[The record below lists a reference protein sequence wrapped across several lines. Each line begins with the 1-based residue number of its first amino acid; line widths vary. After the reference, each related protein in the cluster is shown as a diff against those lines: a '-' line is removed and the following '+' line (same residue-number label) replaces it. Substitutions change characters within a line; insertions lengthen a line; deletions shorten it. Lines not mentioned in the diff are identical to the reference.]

1 MRGEYILFFVIFSF
15 ISCEPT
21 QDFKGEIIPEQK
33 LISALLSSEK
43 DQNQKSISYLNQLIE
58 EGSPIHWYYLRAQY
72 LFESRQYK
80 KANIDIQHALKFSPS
95 ESDYLFL
102 AGQIAL
108 NLENYKVA
116 LHYLNLIKGDKIKHF
131 PVLFLLAE
139 VSVKLNQFSLA
150 TYYLNQ
156 IKINDLSSIDRL
168 YYTVL
173 RYLSSINKLPNLL
186 NSLDQKSM
194 QDVRIQRFYFEN
206 ANGINSKFLYQ
217 NQLLEFINKYPND
230 PHLLRFWARFLS
242 QIKQFKMAEIAY
254 LKVVKL
260 FEPNEALYFE
270 IGSFYMRN
278 RNYIQALLYFDKIKS
293 DLESFT
299 DVPFLKSK
307 CYLYLGDRNRYQL
320 TMDSV
325 QTIFKNDVRFY
336 QLKRK
341 YFGISMDS
349 NLVAKDSLL
358 TM

>member
-1 MRGEYILFFVIFSF
+1 MREKCLLFIVIFSF

-33 LISALLSSEK
+33 YISALLTSQK
-43 DQNQKSISYLNQLIE
+43 GQNQKAISYLNQLVE
-58 EGSPIHWYYLRAQY
+58 EGSPVHWYYLRAQY

-80 KANIDIQHALKFSPS
+80 KANIDIQHALKSSPS
-95 ESDYLFL
+95 EGDYLFL

-108 NLENYKVA
+108 NLENYEVA
-116 LHYLNLIKGDKIKHF
+116 LHYFNLIKENEKKHAS
-131 PVLFLLAE
+131 VLFLLAE
-139 VSVKLNQFSLA
+139 VCVKLNQFSMA
-150 TYYLNQ
+150 THYLNQ
-156 IKINDLSSIDRL
+156 IKINDLSANDRF

-173 RYLSSINKLPNLL
+173 RYLSSINKIPYDL
-186 NSLDQKSM
+186 NSFDQKSM

-206 ANGINSKFLYQ
+206 AIGISSKFLYQ
-217 NQLLEFINKYPND
+217 NQLLEFIKENPND

-260 FEPNEALYFE
+260 FEPNDALYLE
-270 IGSFYMRN
+270 IGSFYMHH
-278 RNYIQALLYFDKIKS
+278 RNYNQSILYFDKIKS
-293 DLESFT
+293 NVESFT
-299 DVPFLKSK
+299 EVPFLKSK
-307 CYLYLGDRNRYQL
+307 CYLYLGDRNRYQSL
-320 TMDSV
+320 MDSV
-325 QTIFKNDVRFY
+325 QNIFKNDVKFY

-349 NLVAKDSLL
+349 SLVAKDSLL